1 MKNQPIIMS
10 ENERPFT
17 ASAVALQAII
27 INANEQ
33 FLLLSSPRR
42 NQKNEW
48 QTVSGGLDAEESL
61 LDGVLREVAEEVGA
75 VQIRPLAV
83 LHSQTFRY
91 DGNIPHMIGIY
102 YLLRYEGGEVVPGDD
117 MIGSD
122 FRWWGLDEL
131 ETAVA
136 AGTTTLHVST
146 HLWMLRRAVKLHRL
160 FEEAWLETAV
170 LQPPVS

>member
-1 MKNQPIIMS
+1 LGNQPIIVS
-10 ENERPFT
+10 EQGRPFT
-17 ASAVALQAII
+17 ASAVAVQAII
-27 INANEQ
+27 INADEQ

-42 NQKNEW
+42 NGQNEW
-48 QTVSGGLDAEESL
+48 QTVSGGLDAEESV

-75 VQIRPLAV
+75 VQVRPLTV
-83 LHSQTFRY
+83 LHSQTFCY

-102 YLLRYEGGEVVPGDD
+102 YLLRYEVGEVVPGDD
-117 MIGSD
+117 MVDSD

-136 AGTTTLHVST
+136 NNKITLHKST
-146 HLWMLRRAVKLHRL
+146 HLWMLRRAAKLHRL

-170 LQPPVS
+170 LQPKL